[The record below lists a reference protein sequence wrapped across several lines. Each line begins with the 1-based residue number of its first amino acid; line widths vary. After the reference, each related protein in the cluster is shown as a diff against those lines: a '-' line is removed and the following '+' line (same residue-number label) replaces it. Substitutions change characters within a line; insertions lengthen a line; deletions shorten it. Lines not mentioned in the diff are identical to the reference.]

1 MSELLYNSLR
11 EIYPLSAKDF
21 EEITKIMH
29 HKKYKKNER
38 ILDFGK
44 IEKKTNLVLNGIVHQ
59 EIMIEDEI
67 FTTDISLSEMYF
79 NNLKSYLEET
89 PSVEIQT
96 AITDVEV
103 LYLTKEQA
111 ENLRYDNHAFCY
123 IYSKSW
129 EKTHLE
135 REKRSYLLQKKNA
148 FKRFELFMQTNQ
160 NANRYLQEVP
170 QKLVANYLNL
180 TPETFSR
187 IKKEYFLKK

>member
-111 ENLRYDNHAFCY
+111 EKLRYENHAFCY
-123 IYSKSW
+123 IYIRNLGKKHILN
-129 EKTHLE
+129 EKKGLIFF
-135 REKRSYLLQKKNA
+135 RKKMPSNALNYLCKPIK
-148 FKRFELFMQTNQ
+148 MQTD
-160 NANRYLQEVP
+160 
-170 QKLVANYLNL
+170 
-180 TPETFSR
+180 TC
-187 IKKEYFLKK
+187 KKFLKNWSQTTSI

>member
-1 MSELLYNSLR
+1 MSQLLYNSLR

-29 HKKYKKNER
+29 HKNIKRMSEYW
-38 ILDFGK
+38 ILEK
-44 IEKKTNLVLNGIVHQ
+44 LKKTNLVLNGIVHQ

-111 ENLRYDNHAFCY
+111 EKLRYENHAFCY

-148 FKRFELFMQTNQ
+148 FKRFELCMQTNQ

>member
-29 HKKYKKNER
+29 HKNIKRMSEYW
-38 ILDFGK
+38 ILEK
-44 IEKKTNLVLNGIVHQ
+44 LKKTNLVLNGIVHQ

-111 ENLRYDNHAFCY
+111 EKLRYENHAFCY
-123 IYSKSW
+123 IYIYMRNLGKKHILN
-129 EKTHLE
+129 EKKGLIFF
-135 REKRSYLLQKKNA
+135 RKKCLQ
-148 FKRFELFMQTNQ
+148 
-160 NANRYLQEVP
+160 
-170 QKLVANYLNL
+170 
-180 TPETFSR
+180 TF
-187 IKKEYFLKK
+187 